1 MEDRI
6 KPGVIW
12 ASIFF
17 YLKMDKNNPVYYTIC
32 LCKNMES
39 YATFFVQLRCEAST
53 REVGAFFML
62 KKIIKDN

>member
-1 MEDRI
+1 M

-17 YLKMDKNNPVYYTIC
+17 TLKTDKNSPVYYTIC

-39 YATFFVQLRCEAST
+39 YATFFVQLRCETST
-53 REVGAFFML
+53 GKVGVFFMP
-62 KKIIKDN
+62 KK